1 MLHTFNRNTEIGPH
15 ALLRQMHA
23 EPAFTDDVKT
33 ELVYWWKSVSSFD
46 PDVEP
51 EHLVTQ
57 PQHERFKEI
66 LGAASILRIQPGW
79 MFPDPGSDAY
89 DKQCNKW
96 ATRHQNLIRTLLD
109 SNDPGV
115 WSNLIYKYQD
125 NTTLKWIP
133 ALEDCIKKALPE
145 NPFVQISNNLD
156 LSLQEVI
163 QPNNNQ
169 ELISTTLDFNV

>member
-1 MLHTFNRNTEIGPH
+1 MFHTFNRNTEIGPH

-51 EHLVTQ
+51 EYLVTQ
-57 PQHERFKEI
+57 PQHERFKDI

-79 MFPDPGSDAY
+79 MFPAKGNSDY
-89 DKQCNKW
+89 QEHCQKW
-96 ATRHQNLIRTLLD
+96 ASQHERLISSLLATTD
-109 SNDPGV
+109 QFHWFNI
-115 WSNLIYKYQD
+115 IYRYQD
-125 NTTLKWIP
+125 SAHNQWLG
-133 ALEDCIKKALPE
+133 ALEDCIKKALPHH
-145 NPFVQISNNLD
+145 PFVQIANNLD